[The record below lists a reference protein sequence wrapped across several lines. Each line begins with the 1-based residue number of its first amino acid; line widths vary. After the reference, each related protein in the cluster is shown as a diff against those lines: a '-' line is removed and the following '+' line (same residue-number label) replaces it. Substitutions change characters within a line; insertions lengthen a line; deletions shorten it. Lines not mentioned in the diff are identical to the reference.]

1 MKGGKL
7 NFDTISHEWGLLFIA
22 VGQFCFLSFSWCI
35 CIIWQPHQKDTLDGQ
50 LSLIYIVTTRR
61 GQTSSCWSEKFGL
74 AVTPAC
80 LLLLPFQCGGRGN
93 GSLLCKI
100 LWTFSFGIKRVHNLA
115 ARSWNV
121 STRWCP
127 RYVKLSKAA
136 PCRKTGTRHSL

>member
-7 NFDTISHEWGLLFIA
+7 NFDTISHEWSLLFIT

-35 CIIWQPHQKDTLDGQ
+35 CIYSKHIRNISSMGNFRWF
-50 LSLIYIVTTRR
+50 YIVTTRR
-61 GQTSSCWSEKFGL
+61 RQTSSCWSEKFGL

>member
-7 NFDTISHEWGLLFIA
+7 NFDTISHEWSLLFIT

-35 CIIWQPHQKDTLDGQ
+35 CMYRQTHQKDTLDGQ
-50 LSLIYIVTTRR
+50 LSLVYIVTTRR

-136 PCRKTGTRHSL
+136 PCRKRGARHSL

>member
-7 NFDTISHEWGLLFIA
+7 NFDTISHEWSSLFITVA
-22 VGQFCFLSFSWCI
+22 NFVFCPLPGACV
-35 CIIWQPHQKDTLDGQ
+35 CYMAHQKDTLDGQ
-50 LSLIYIVTTRR
+50 LSLVYIVTTRR

-115 ARSWNV
+115 ARSCNV